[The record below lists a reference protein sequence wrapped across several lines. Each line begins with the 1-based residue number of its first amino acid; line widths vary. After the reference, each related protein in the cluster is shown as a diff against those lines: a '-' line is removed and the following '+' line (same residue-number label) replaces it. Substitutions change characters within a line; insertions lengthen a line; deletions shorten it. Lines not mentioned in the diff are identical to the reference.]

1 MRMLLCLGS
10 LLFVAAVGLM
20 ADVDVAGK
28 WTGSFVMDNGSG
40 ETHDS
45 TALLIL
51 KQEGNTITG
60 TVGPNEDEQ
69 WPIKTGKVEGGKVT
83 LEVQTDGPLITFNL
97 VLDGEHLKGDAH
109 ATKDGQNLTAKLDA
123 TRAK

>member
-1 MRMLLCLGS
+1 MRMLLCLCS
-10 LLFVAAVGLM
+10 VLLVAAAGLM

-28 WTGSFVMDNGSG
+28 WTGSFVVDNGSG

-51 KQEGNTITG
+51 KQEGNTVTG
-60 TVGPNEDEQ
+60 TVGPSEDEQ
-69 WPIKTGKVEGGKVT
+69 WPIKTGKVEGDKVT

-97 VLDGEHLKGDAH
+97 VLSGEHLKGDAH
-109 ATKDGQNLTAKLDA
+109 GSRDGQNLTAKLDT

>member
-1 MRMLLCLGS
+1 MKVLLCLFS
-10 LLFVAAVGLM
+10 LLLVAAAGLL

-28 WTGSFVMDNGSG
+28 WTGSFVMDDGSG

-51 KQEGNTITG
+51 KQEGNTVSG
-60 TVGPNEDEQ
+60 TVGPNEGEQ
-69 WPIKTGKVEGGKVT
+69 WPVQNGKVEGEKVT

-97 VLDGEHLKGDAH
+97 VLSGEHLKGDAH
-109 ATKDGQNLTAKLDA
+109 ASKDGKNLSAKLDA
-123 TRAK
+123 TRVK